1 MRRKGNGNERF
12 TIHFN
17 VTTSSKDE
25 KRGAFAD
32 EHRYFNFS
40 PTLITVYGILL
51 IVASKYCNQ
60 LPFCK
65 KALLTSYRP
74 LRIRA

>member
-1 MRRKGNGNERF
+1 MRRKENVNERF

-25 KRGAFAD
+25 KRGAFAQHSI

-40 PTLITVYGILL
+40 PTLIKVYGILL
-51 IVASKYCNQ
+51 IVAE
-60 LPFCK
+60 
-65 KALLTSYRP
+65 
-74 LRIRA
+74 

>member
-1 MRRKGNGNERF
+1 MRRKEDVNERF

-17 VTTSSKDE
+17 VTISSKDE

-51 IVASKYCNQ
+51 IVAE
-60 LPFCK
+60 
-65 KALLTSYRP
+65 
-74 LRIRA
+74 

>member
-1 MRRKGNGNERF
+1 MRRKENVNERF

-17 VTTSSKDE
+17 VTISSKDE
-25 KRGAFAD
+25 KRGAD

-51 IVASKYCNQ
+51 IVAE
-60 LPFCK
+60 
-65 KALLTSYRP
+65 
-74 LRIRA
+74 